1 MAVTQK
7 MPYNLEAEQSVL
19 GCILID
25 QVIQIDIVSELS
37 ERDFLVESHKIIF
50 RAMNAI
56 IAENGVIDLVTISD
70 YLGKNAQLE
79 NVGGIAY
86 LTELT
91 QMIPSSANYSRYV
104 DIIKRD
110 SVLRRLITSSNLIIE
125 DAYTSVDSQASLQR
139 AEKLIYDISEKT
151 EKNALEQISVY
162 LDPVLDKFEKLE
174 KNVNFNTGLKSGI
187 KRLDYATNGF
197 QRGNLIII
205 AARPSVGKTTFA
217 MNIVE
222 EVALKQDAVVAVFEL
237 EMTKLELAQRMLC
250 ANAGVRMDDALKGKL
265 TERDPSSLKKLWEA
279 QKRLNN
285 AKIFIDETSIITPQ
299 NILTKCRRL
308 KAMQGG
314 KLDLVVVDHIQLMSS
329 ARKDNDNRQ
338 QEVTDISKN
347 LKALAK
353 ELDVPVIALSQ
364 LSRGITSRKGN
375 NTEPVLSDLRESGA
389 IEQDADLVIFLHR
402 EDMVGSVK
410 EGQSDRESLTKIL
423 VSKNRNGKLDRFDV
437 IFRGEYGKFYNFYVT
452 NPDGAPSVPKTKED
466 FEQEESDRK
475 YQEALS
481 KIDLDED
488 EINSLSNNIPP
499 EDDNPF

>member
-1 MAVTQK
+1 MAVSQK

-25 QVIQIDIVSELS
+25 QVVQIDIVSDLS
-37 ERDFLVESHKIIF
+37 EQDFLVESHKIIF
-50 RAMNAI
+50 RAMNSI
-56 IAENGVIDLVTISD
+56 MAENGVIDLVTLAD
-70 YLGKNAQLE
+70 VLNKNSQLE
-79 NVGGIAY
+79 SVGGISY

-91 QMIPSSANYSRYV
+91 QVIPSSANYSQYIE
-104 DIIKRD
+104 IIKRD
-110 SVLRRLITSSNLIIE
+110 SALRRLITSSNLIIE
-125 DAYTSVDSQASLQR
+125 DAYTSVDSEKSLQR
-139 AEKLIYDISEKT
+139 AEKLIYDISEKS
-151 EKNALEQISVY
+151 EKQGLEQMSVY

-174 KNVNFNTGLKSGI
+174 KGENDEIGLKTGI

-197 QRGNLIII
+197 QRGNLIIL

-237 EMTKLELAQRMLC
+237 EMTKLELTQRMLC

-279 QKRLNN
+279 KKRLSN

-353 ELDVPVIALSQ
+353 ELNVPVIALSQ

-375 NTEPVLSDLRESGA
+375 NSEPVLSDLRESGA

-423 VSKNRNGKLDRFDV
+423 ISKNRNGKLDKFDV
-437 IFRGEYGKFYNFYVT
+437 VFRGDVGKFFNFYAI
-452 NPDGAPSVPKTKED
+452 NPEGANAVPKTKED
-466 FEQEESDRK
+466 FEQEESNKK
-475 YQEALS
+475 YREELS

-499 EDDNPF
+499 EEEDPF